1 MNSIKGNNCP
11 NKQIIIK
18 IFKKGLNII
27 LWRHRGRTACGKG
40 CLQNSPC
47 QTQTA
52 AYGSL
57 HKSIQLN
64 NVIRLVCALKPH
76 QPLCALKLHLGVQ
89 KSFKTNNRCKKP
101 CCIYSQYAC
110 SPPSRYTEPPQ
121 LPGWVLV
128 SIFYRKYYPWIKR
141 KVKEVLTQEELRT
154 MLHQRLEREKAS
166 YICKVIGMNKD
177 TLSKFKNNKIDLYP
191 HLFVKLQDYL
201 LNN

>member
-1 MNSIKGNNCP
+1 MPFS
-11 NKQIIIK
+11 QK
-18 IFKKGLNII
+18 IFKKGLNIV
-27 LWRHRGRTACGKG
+27 LLRRRGSRQHCGKG

-64 NVIRLVCALKPH
+64 NVIRLVCASKPH

-110 SPPSRYTEPPQ
+110 RPPSRYTEPLQ

-128 SIFYRKYYPWIKR
+128 SIFFI
-141 KVKEVLTQEELRT
+141 ENIIHE
-154 MLHQRLEREKAS
+154 
-166 YICKVIGMNKD
+166 
-177 TLSKFKNNKIDLYP
+177 
-191 HLFVKLQDYL
+191 
-201 LNN
+201 